1 MEKFNNCLV
10 EFLKVIYNNYPNQID
25 NINKIYKYENEEEKV
40 NLKLKDIETHLD
52 SFLKNC
58 NGKGDDIS
66 SKNEIIFTKDTI
78 LLDGIN
84 FYEIWNDEKLDDKH
98 RENIWKY
105 LHSLYLHAYEYHSEK
120 DFRSLLKDLKKL
132 SKSKDQELSEE
143 ERTFLNII
151 ECLTIERKVEKN
163 KDKNDSDNDDNE
175 ESSGGFNINDI
186 KDTFESMQNE
196 LFEGQ
201 IGTLAKEI
209 ADEIDINK
217 LKLDNPM
224 SILKSVVNGSFDE
237 NNDESGVSSLVKNIS
252 NKVQSKLAS
261 GELDENKLYEEA
273 KTVINKFSKLTGQSK
288 GKGKGGN
295 PMATMLN
302 KMMKKAET
310 GEQMDED
317 ELMNMAKSMLPKN
330 MMSAMSTRDRLKKK
344 LEEKKNKKNK

>member
-10 EFLKVIYNNYPNQID
+10 EFLKVISSNYPNQID
-25 NINKIYKYENEEEKV
+25 SINKLYEYENDEEKV
-40 NLKLKDIETHLD
+40 NLQLKNVEIHLE

-66 SKNEIIFTKDTI
+66 SKNEIIFSKDNV
-78 LLDGIN
+78 LLEGIN
-84 FYEIWNDEKLDDKH
+84 FYEIWNDEKLDDKQ

-120 DFRSLLKDLKKL
+120 DIRSLLKELKKL
-132 SKSKDQELSEE
+132 SKNNEQELSEE

-151 ECLTIERKVEKN
+151 ECLTIEKKVEKN
-163 KDKNDSDNDDNE
+163 KDKPDSDDDDDN
-175 ESSGGFNINDI
+175 SSSGFNINDI

-252 NKVQSKLAS
+252 NKVQSKLAT

-273 KTVINKFSKLTGQSK
+273 KTVINKFSKLTGQGK

-302 KMMKKAET
+302 KMMKKAES
-310 GEQMDED
+310 GENMNED

-330 MMSAMSTRDRLKKK
+330 MLGAMSTRDRLKKK
-344 LEEKKNKKNK
+344 LEEKKNKKK

>member
-1 MEKFNNCLV
+1 MDKFNNCLV
-10 EFLKVIYNNYPNQID
+10 EFLKVISNNYPKQN
-25 NINKIYKYENEEEKV
+25 NKINSIYEYNDDG
-40 NLKLKDIETHLD
+40 KLKDIEKHLD
-52 SFLKNC
+52 KFLNNC

-66 SKNEIIFTKDTI
+66 SKNDIIFSKDSI
-78 LLDGIN
+78 ILDGIN
-84 FYEIWNDEKLDDKH
+84 FYEIWNDDKLDDKQKD
-98 RENIWKY
+98 NIWKY

-120 DFRSLLKDLKKL
+120 DFRSLLKELKKL
-132 SKSKDQELSEE
+132 STSKDHELTEE

-151 ECLTIERKVEKN
+151 ECLTIEKKVEIN
-163 KDKNDSDNDDNE
+163 KDKSNSDSDNDDE
-175 ESSGGFNINDI
+175 PSTGFNIDDI
-186 KDTFESMQNE
+186 KDTFESMQKE

-224 SILKSVVNGSFDE
+224 SILKSVVSGSFDE

-273 KTVINKFSKLTGQSK
+273 KTVINKMSKLTGQGK

-302 KMMKKAET
+302 KMMKNASKGNEMN
-310 GEQMDED
+310 EE
-317 ELMNMAKSMLPKN
+317 EFMNMAKNIIPKN
-330 MMSAMSTRDRLKKK
+330 MTRMMTTKDRLKKK
-344 LEEKKNKKNK
+344 LEEKNNKK

>member
-10 EFLKVIYNNYPNQID
+10 EFLKVISTNYPNQIE
-25 NINKIYKYENEEEKV
+25 NINKVYEYESEGR
-40 NLKLKDIETHLD
+40 LKNIETHLE

-66 SKNEIIFTKDTI
+66 SKNEIIFAKDNT
-78 LLDGIN
+78 LLEGIN
-84 FYEIWNDEKLDDKH
+84 FYEIWNDDKLEDKQ

-105 LHSLYLHAYEYHSEK
+105 LHSLYLHAYEYHSDK
-120 DFRSLLKDLKKL
+120 DIRSLLKELKKL
-132 SKSKDQELSEE
+132 SKSNEQELSEE

-151 ECLTIERKVEKN
+151 ECLTIEKKVEKN
-163 KDKNDSDNDDNE
+163 KDKNDSDDEDDNT
-175 ESSGGFNINDI
+175 SSGFNINDI

-237 NNDESGVSSLVKNIS
+237 NSDESGVSSLVKNIS
-252 NKVQSKLAS
+252 NKVQSKLAT
-261 GELDENKLYEEA
+261 GELDE
-273 KTVINKFSKLTGQSK
+273 
-288 GKGKGGN
+288 
-295 PMATMLN
+295 
-302 KMMKKAET
+302 
-310 GEQMDED
+310 
-317 ELMNMAKSMLPKN
+317 KS
-330 MMSAMSTRDRLKKK
+330 
-344 LEEKKNKKNK
+344 

>member
-1 MEKFNNCLV
+1 MDKFNNCLV
-10 EFLKVIYNNYPNQID
+10 EFLKVITNNYPKQSS
-25 NINKIYKYENEEEKV
+25 NINNIYLYDNDG
-40 NLKLKDIETHLD
+40 KLKDVDKHLD
-52 SFLKNC
+52 KFLNNC

-66 SKNEIIFTKDTI
+66 SKNDIIFSKDSVI
-78 LLDGIN
+78 LDGIN
-84 FYEIWNDEKLDDKH
+84 FYEIWNDDKLDDKQKD
-98 RENIWKY
+98 NIWKY
-105 LHSLYLHAYEYHSEK
+105 LHSLYLHAYEYHSDK
-120 DFRSLLKDLKKL
+120 DFRSLLKELKKL
-132 SKSKDQELSEE
+132 STSKDQELTEE

-163 KDKNDSDNDDNE
+163 KDKSNSDSDNDDDE
-175 ESSGGFNINDI
+175 PSSGFNIDDI
-186 KDTFESMQNE
+186 KDTFESMQKE

-201 IGTLAKEI
+201 IGSLAKEI

-224 SILKSVVNGSFDE
+224 SILKSVVSGSFDE

-273 KTVINKFSKLTGQSK
+273 KTVINKMSKLTGQGK

-302 KMMKKAET
+302 KMMKNASKGNEMN
-310 GEQMDED
+310 EE
-317 ELMNMAKSMLPKN
+317 EFMNMAKNIIPKN
-330 MMSAMSTRDRLKKK
+330 MTRMMTTKDRLKKK
-344 LEEKKNKKNK
+344 LEEKNNKK

>member
-1 MEKFNNCLV
+1 MEKFNKCLV
-10 EFLKVIYNNYPNQID
+10 EFLKVISNNYPDQVD
-25 NINKIYKYENEEEKV
+25 NINKLYLYEDVEEKA
-40 NLKLKDIETHLD
+40 NPKIKDIEGHLD
-52 SFLKNC
+52 NFLKNC

-66 SKNEIIFTKDTI
+66 SKNEIIFSKDNM
-78 LLDGIN
+78 LLDGVN
-84 FYEIWNDEKLDDKH
+84 FYAIWNDEKLDDLQ

-132 SKSKDQELSEE
+132 SKSKDHELSEE

-163 KDKNDSDNDDNE
+163 KDKNESDEDDDSA
-175 ESSGGFNINDI
+175 SSGFNINDI
-186 KDTFESMQNE
+186 KDTFETMQNE
-196 LFEGQ
+196 LFHGQ
-201 IGTLAKEI
+201 IGVLAKEI
-209 ADEIDINK
+209 ADEIDINN

-237 NNDESGVSSLVKNIS
+237 NSDESGVSSLVKNIS

-273 KTVINKFSKLTGQSK
+273 KTVINKFSKLTGQGKGK

-295 PMATMLN
+295 PMASMLN

-310 GEQMDED
+310 GEKMDDD
-317 ELMNMAKSMLPKN
+317 ELMNMAKTMLPKN
-330 MMSAMSTRDRLKKK
+330 MVSAMSTRERLKKK
-344 LEEKKNKKNK
+344 LEEKKNNKK

>member
-1 MEKFNNCLV
+1 MDKFNNCLV
-10 EFLKVIYNNYPNQID
+10 EFLKVITNNYPKQSS
-25 NINKIYKYENEEEKV
+25 NINNIYLYDNDG
-40 NLKLKDIETHLD
+40 KLKDVDKHLD
-52 SFLKNC
+52 KFLNNC

-66 SKNEIIFTKDTI
+66 SKNDIIFSKDSVI
-78 LLDGIN
+78 LDGIN
-84 FYEIWNDEKLDDKH
+84 FYEIWNDDKLDDKQKD
-98 RENIWKY
+98 NIWKY
-105 LHSLYLHAYEYHSEK
+105 LHSLYLHAYEYHSDK
-120 DFRSLLKDLKKL
+120 DFRSLLKELKKL
-132 SKSKDQELSEE
+132 STSKDQELTEE

-163 KDKNDSDNDDNE
+163 KDKSNSDSDNDDDE
-175 ESSGGFNINDI
+175 PSSGFNIDDI
-186 KDTFESMQNE
+186 KDTFESMQKE

-201 IGTLAKEI
+201 IGSLAKEI

-224 SILKSVVNGSFDE
+224 SILKSVVSGSFDE

-273 KTVINKFSKLTGQSK
+273 KTVINKMSKLTGQGK

-302 KMMKKAET
+302 KMMKNASKGNEMNKK
-310 GEQMDED
+310 EF
-317 ELMNMAKSMLPKN
+317 MNMAKNIIPKN
-330 MMSAMSTRDRLKKK
+330 MTRMMTKKDRLKKK
-344 LEEKKNKKNK
+344 LEEKNNKK

>member
-10 EFLKVIYNNYPNQID
+10 EFLKVISSNYPNQKD
-25 NINKIYKYENEEEKV
+25 NINKVYEYENDEEKI
-40 NLKLKDIETHLD
+40 NLRLKDVETHLD

-66 SKNEIIFTKDTI
+66 SKNEIIFGKDNI

-84 FYEIWNDEKLDDKH
+84 FYEIWNDEKLDDKQ

-120 DFRSLLKDLKKL
+120 DIRTLLKELKKL
-132 SKSKDQELSEE
+132 SKSKEEDLTEE

-151 ECLTIERKVEKN
+151 ECLTIEKKVEKN
-163 KDKNDSDNDDNE
+163 KDKDNDESDDDNE
-175 ESSGGFNINDI
+175 SSGFNINDI
-186 KDTFESMQNE
+186 KDTFETMQNE

-252 NKVQSKLAS
+252 NKVQSKLAT

-273 KTVINKFSKLTGQSK
+273 KTVINKFSKLTGQGK

-310 GEQMDED
+310 GENMNED

-330 MMSAMSTRDRLKKK
+330 MLGAMSTRDRLKKK
-344 LEEKKNKKNK
+344 LEEKKNKKK